1 MSVGFIR
8 SNVARKVVSVVCLLT
23 FPAVA
28 QQANS
33 GLSMQATPQQPG
45 SSAQSGSQPSGSS
58 AENASGGQQSATPTP
73 TPDASGQSSSGNQQP
88 TTPASAAG
96 QQSSTPQQGG
106 QSQPGMQPLPEA
118 PEVKNLPQPTNVDYS
133 KPTPLLPNPFARY
146 IPADVPAPS
155 FTNAPKI
162 EQLIQNGKLMLSLDD
177 AIAIAL
183 ADNLDIAVARYNLPI
198 ADTDVLRTKAG
209 GSFLGVNAGV
219 VSNTPGGGQGG
230 VGAGISGAGAG
241 GTTAGAGGAGVGAG
255 GFVGSTSGLGPQ
267 PDSFDPV
274 VSGTFSLEQST
285 SPTNFGLL
293 SGLGSSGATIPV
305 STAHTTVGDL
315 SYFQGFSPGTALTV
329 SFNNQRQSTNGAAQT
344 FNPVLSS
351 NFRASVRQ
359 HLLQG
364 FGRSLNLRLLHT
376 AQNNKKIAE
385 EAFRLQVIS
394 TVSQIENIYWDL
406 VNAYEAYRVN
416 ERSLALAQKTLSD
429 NQKQVEI
436 GTLAPLDVVRAQ
448 SSVATAEQ
456 ALIASKTNL
465 QLQQLVMKNAL
476 TRSLPGNSPLVNA
489 EVIPTDTVQIPDQ
502 EDLPPVDQL
511 ITMAF
516 ANRPDYKQQRI
527 TLQNNQINIKGVNN
541 GLLPVVDLVAF
552 YGGSAL
558 AGVQN
563 PLGTCPPGIAT
574 GCTPAGT
581 IPISGFTDAFGNLFN
596 STGPDKG
603 VAINI
608 QIPLG
613 NRVAQATQVRAML
626 EYRQSQLSLK
636 TVENTIGIGIRNDV
650 FTLQNNRAS
659 VVAAQKARDLAAQTL
674 DAEQK
679 KYNLGASTYLAVLQ
693 DERDLAASE
702 STLVSAMTNYA
713 KARVQLDRDTA
724 QTLDRY
730 NIKIDE
736 AVTGQI
742 HTEPNVPGT
751 TPNKTALQEP
761 NTPAQQ
767 PPQ

>member
-1 MSVGFIR
+1 VTEPENCSLYTLPISQLQKIWRKRMSVGFMR
-8 SNVARKVVSVVCLLT
+8 SNVVRKVISTVCLLT

-28 QQANS
+28 QQSNI
-33 GLSMQATPQQPG
+33 GLQMQAAPSTSQQPSAPTTNGSQQPAAPASNGSQQPG
-45 SSAQSGSQPSGSS
+45 A
-58 AENASGGQQSATPTP
+58 
-73 TPDASGQSSSGNQQP
+73 
-88 TTPASAAG
+88 PAPNG
-96 QQSSTPQQGG
+96 
-106 QSQPGMQPLPEA
+106 PE
-118 PEVKNLPQPTNVDYS
+118 PKNLPQPTHVDYS
-133 KPTPLLPNPFARY
+133 KPTALLPNPFARY
-146 IPADVPAPS
+146 IPRDVPPPS
-155 FTNAPKI
+155 FTNAPRI
-162 EQLIQNGKLMLSLDD
+162 EQLIQSGKLMLSLND

-198 ADTDVLRTKAG
+198 ADTDILRTKAG
-209 GSFLGVNAGV
+209 GSFLGVNSGV
-219 VSNTPGGGQGG
+219 VANTPGGGQGG
-230 VGAGISGAGAG
+230 VGSGISGAGAG

-255 GFVGSTSGLGPQ
+255 GFVGSTSGAGPQ

-274 VSGTFSLEQST
+274 LSGTVSFERAIFPLSNSVTAGT
-285 SPTNFGLL
+285 SVLNQN
-293 SGLGSSGATIPV
+293 
-305 STAHTTVGDL
+305 TTTGNI

-329 SFNNQRQSTNGAAQT
+329 GFNNSRLTSNSPRSSLDP
-344 FNPVLSS
+344 NLSS
-351 NFRASVRQ
+351 SFRASVRQ

-364 FGRSLNLRLLHT
+364 FGRGLNLRLLRT
-376 AQNNKKIAE
+376 ARNNKKIAE

-448 SSVATAEQ
+448 SSVASAEQ
-456 ALIASKTNL
+456 ALIASRTNL

-476 TRSLPGNSPLVNA
+476 TRSLPGNSALVQA
-489 EVIPTDTVQIPDQ
+489 EVIPTDTVQISDQ
-502 EDLPPVDQL
+502 EDVPPVDQL
-511 ITMAF
+511 IQMAF

-552 YGGSAL
+552 YGASSI
-558 AGVQN
+558 AGLQN
-563 PLGTCPPGIAT
+563 PLGTCLPPATPATT
-574 GCTPAGT
+574 GCIPAGS
-581 IPISGFTDAFGNLFN
+581 IPSTGFGDAFTNLFN
-596 STGPDKG
+596 SSAPDKG

-650 FTLQNNRAS
+650 FTLQNNRAA

-693 DERDLAASE
+693 DERDLASSE

-751 TPNKTALQEP
+751 MPNKTALQEP
-761 NTPAQQ
+761 STPAQQ
-767 PPQ
+767 PPK

>member
-8 SNVARKVVSVVCLLT
+8 SNVVRKVVSAMCLLT

-28 QQANS
+28 QQANT
-33 GLSMQATPQQPG
+33 GLSMQATPVGEQQP
-45 SSAQSGSQPSGSS
+45 
-58 AENASGGQQSATPTP
+58 ATN
-73 TPDASGQSSSGNQQP
+73 GNQQSTAP
-88 TTPASAAG
+88 DTSQASTANGSQTSA
-96 QQSSTPQQGG
+96 SPQQGG
-106 QSQPGMQPLPEA
+106 QSQPGKAPLPEA
-118 PEVKNLPQPTNVDYS
+118 PQVKNLPQPTNVDYS
-133 KPTPLLPNPFARY
+133 KPAPLLPNPFARY
-146 IPADVPAPS
+146 IPRDVPPPA

-162 EQLIQNGKLMLSLDD
+162 EQLVQNGKLMLSLND

-198 ADTDVLRTKAG
+198 ADTDILRTKAG
-209 GSFLGVNAGV
+209 GSFLGVNSGV

-230 VGAGISGAGAG
+230 VGSGISGAGAG

-255 GFVGSTSGLGPQ
+255 GFVGSTSGAGPQ
-267 PDSFDPV
+267 PDSFDPLV
-274 VSGTFSLEQST
+274 TGTFAIEQT
-285 SPTNFGLL
+285 SSPSNFGLL
-293 SGLGSSGATIPV
+293 SGLGTGSTVTIPIAQ
-305 STAHTTVGDL
+305 AHTTTGNL
-315 SYFQGFSPGTALTV
+315 TYSQGFSPGTAFQV
-329 SFNNQRQSTNGAAQT
+329 SFNNQRQSTNGTAIA
-344 FNPVLSS
+344 FNPSLTSS
-351 NFRASVRQ
+351 FRASIRQ

-364 FGRSLNLRLLHT
+364 FGRNLNLRFLRT
-376 AQNNKKIAE
+376 ARNNKKITE
-385 EAFRLQVIS
+385 EGFRQQVIS
-394 TVSQIENIYWDL
+394 TVSQVENIYWDL

-448 SSVATAEQ
+448 SSVASAEQ

-476 TRSLPGNSPLVNA
+476 TRSLPNNSSLVQA
-489 EVIPTDTVQIPDQ
+489 EVIPTDTVQVPEQ
-502 EDLPPVDQL
+502 ENVPPVEQL
-511 ITMAF
+511 IQMAF

-527 TLQNNQINIKGVNN
+527 TLQNNEINIKGVNN

-552 YGGSAL
+552 YGASAL
-558 AGVQN
+558 SGVPN
-563 PLGTCPPGIAT
+563 PLAT
-574 GCTPAGT
+574 NPIPASLGG
-581 IPISGFTDAFGNLFN
+581 GFPDAFGNLFN

-603 VAINI
+603 VQINI

-613 NRVAQATQVRAML
+613 NRIAQATQVRAML

-636 TVENTIGIGIRNDV
+636 TVENTISIGIRNDV
-650 FTLQNNRAS
+650 FTLENNRAS

-693 DERDLAASE
+693 DERDLAQAE

-736 AVTGQI
+736 AVTGDVK
-742 HTEPNVPGT
+742 TEPNVPGIM
-751 TPNKTALQEP
+751 PNKNALQEST
-761 NTPAQQ
+761 TPAQQ
-767 PPQ
+767 PPK

>member
-1 MSVGFIR
+1 
-8 SNVARKVVSVVCLLT
+8 LL
-23 FPAVA
+23 
-28 QQANS
+28 N
-33 GLSMQATPQQPG
+33 
-45 SSAQSGSQPSGSS
+45 
-58 AENASGGQQSATPTP
+58 
-73 TPDASGQSSSGNQQP
+73 
-88 TTPASAAG
+88 
-96 QQSSTPQQGG
+96 
-106 QSQPGMQPLPEA
+106 
-118 PEVKNLPQPTNVDYS
+118 
-133 KPTPLLPNPFARY
+133 
-146 IPADVPAPS
+146 
-155 FTNAPKI
+155 
-162 EQLIQNGKLMLSLDD
+162 
-177 AIAIAL
+177 
-183 ADNLDIAVARYNLPI
+183 
-198 ADTDVLRTKAG
+198 
-209 GSFLGVNAGV
+209 
-219 VSNTPGGGQGG
+219 
-230 VGAGISGAGAG
+230 
-241 GTTAGAGGAGVGAG
+241 
-255 GFVGSTSGLGPQ
+255 GLG
-267 PDSFDPV
+267 
-274 VSGTFSLEQST
+274 
-285 SPTNFGLL
+285 N
-293 SGLGSSGATIPV
+293 SGATIPT
-305 STAHTTVGDL
+305 STAHNTVGDVT
-315 SYFQGFSPGTALTV
+315 YFQGFSPGTALTV
-329 SFNNQRQSTNGAAQT
+329 SFNNQRQSSNGSAQT
-344 FNPVLSS
+344 FNPVLTS

-364 FGRSLNLRLLHT
+364 FGRKLNLRLLRT

-406 VNAYEAYRVN
+406 VNAFEAFHVN

-448 SSVATAEQ
+448 SSVASAEQ
-456 ALIASKTNL
+456 ALIASRTNL

-476 TRSLPGNSPLVNA
+476 TRTLPNNSVLVQA
-489 EVIPTDTVQIPDQ
+489 EVVPTDTVQVPD
-502 EDLPPVDQL
+502 EENLPPVEQL
-511 ITMAF
+511 IQMAF

-527 TLQNNQINIKGVNN
+527 TLLNNEINIKGVNN

-552 YGGSAL
+552 YGAAGL
-558 AGVQN
+558 AGSQN
-563 PLGTCPPGIAT
+563 PLGTCPPGIT
-574 GCTPAGT
+574 TNCTLPGT
-581 IPISGFTDAFGNLFN
+581 IPPSGFTDAFGNLFN
-596 STGPDKG
+596 SSGPDKG

-636 TVENTIGIGIRNDV
+636 TQENTIIIGIRNDV
-650 FTLQNNRAS
+650 FTLENNRAS

-730 NIKIDE
+730 GIKIDE

-742 HTEPNVPGT
+742 KTEPNVPGT
-751 TPNKTALQEP
+751 MPSKTALQET

-767 PPQ
+767 PPK

>member
-1 MSVGFIR
+1 
-8 SNVARKVVSVVCLLT
+8 
-23 FPAVA
+23 
-28 QQANS
+28 
-33 GLSMQATPQQPG
+33 MQATPGTSQQPSTTP
-45 SSAQSGSQPSGSS
+45 SSDAGQQPTTST
-58 AENASGGQQSATPTP
+58 GQQSA
-73 TPDASGQSSSGNQQP
+73 A
-88 TTPASAAG
+88 PA
-96 QQSSTPQQGG
+96 TQQGG
-106 QSQPGMQPLPEA
+106 QSQPGQPPLPEA
-118 PEVKNLPQPTNVDYS
+118 PQVKKLPEPTHVDYS
-133 KPTPLLPNPFARY
+133 KPAPLLPNPFARY
-146 IPADVPAPS
+146 IPRDVPAPA

-162 EQLIQNGKLMLSLDD
+162 EQLVQNGKLMLTLND

-198 ADTDVLRTKAG
+198 ADTDILRTKAG
-209 GSFLGVNAGV
+209 GSFLGVNSGV

-230 VGAGISGAGAG
+230 VGSGISGAGAG

-255 GFVGSTSGLGPQ
+255 GFVGSTSGAGPQ

-274 VSGTFSLEQST
+274 ISGTFSLEQVS

-293 SGLGSSGATIPV
+293 SGLGNSGAAIPT
-305 STAHTTVGDL
+305 STAHNTVGDL
-315 SYFQGFSPGTALTV
+315 SYFQGFSTGTALTV
-329 SFNNQRQSTNGAAQT
+329 SFNNQRQSTNGSAQT
-344 FNPVLSS
+344 FNPVLTS

-364 FGRSLNLRLLHT
+364 FGRSLNLRLLRT
-376 AQNNKKIAE
+376 AQNNKKITE
-385 EAFRLQVIS
+385 EAFTQQVIS

-406 VNAYEAYRVN
+406 VNAYEAFRVN

-456 ALIASKTNL
+456 ALIASRTNL

-476 TRSLPGNSPLVNA
+476 TRSLPSNSVLVQA
-489 EVIPTDTVQIPDQ
+489 EVIPTDTVQVPDQ
-502 EDLPPVDQL
+502 ENLPPVEQL
-511 ITMAF
+511 IQMAF

-527 TLQNNQINIKGVNN
+527 TLQNNEINIKGVNN

-552 YGGSAL
+552 YGGAGL

-563 PLGTCPPGIAT
+563 PLGTCPPGIRT
-574 GCTPAGT
+574 QCTPAGT
-581 IPISGFTDAFGNLFN
+581 IPNSGFTDAFGNLFN

-636 TVENTIGIGIRNDV
+636 TVENTIAIGIRNDV
-650 FTLQNNRAS
+650 FTLENNRAS

-724 QTLDRY
+724 QTLDRN
-730 NIKIDE
+730 NIKVDE
-736 AVTGQI
+736 AVTGDVKTQ
-742 HTEPNVPGT
+742 PNVPGIM
-751 TPNKTALQEP
+751 PNKNALQETT
-761 NTPAQQ
+761 TPAQQ
-767 PPQ
+767 PPK

>member
-8 SNVARKVVSVVCLLT
+8 SNVVRKVVSVVCLLT

-28 QQANS
+28 QQANT
-33 GLSMQATPQQPG
+33 GLSMQATPVGEQQP
-45 SSAQSGSQPSGSS
+45 AASGSQQSG
-58 AENASGGQQSATPTP
+58 APGASQQST
-73 TPDASGQSSSGNQQP
+73 
-88 TTPASAAG
+88 
-96 QQSSTPQQGG
+96 TPQQGA
-106 QSQPGMQPLPEA
+106 QSQPGKAPLPEA
-118 PEVKNLPQPTNVDYS
+118 PQVRSLPQPTDVDYS
-133 KPTPLLPNPFARY
+133 KSRPLLPNPFARY
-146 IPADVPAPS
+146 IPRDVPPPA

-162 EQLIQNGKLMLSLDD
+162 EQLVQNGKLMLSLND

-198 ADTDVLRTKAG
+198 ADTDILRTKAG
-209 GSFLGVNAGV
+209 GSFLGVNSGV

-230 VGAGISGAGAG
+230 VGSGISGAGAG

-255 GFVGSTSGLGPQ
+255 GFVGSTSGAGPQ
-267 PDSFDPV
+267 PDSFDPLV
-274 VSGTFSLEQST
+274 TGTFAIEQT
-285 SPTNFGLL
+285 SSPSNFGLL
-293 SGLGSSGATIPV
+293 SGLGSGSTVTIPLAQ
-305 STAHTTVGDL
+305 SHTTTGDL
-315 SYFQGFSPGTALTV
+315 TYSQGFSPGTAFQV
-329 SFNNQRQSTNGAAQT
+329 SFNNQRQSTNGTQIA
-344 FNPVLSS
+344 FNPFLSS
-351 NFRASVRQ
+351 TFRASVRQ

-364 FGRSLNLRLLHT
+364 FGRSLNLRFLRT
-376 AQNNKKIAE
+376 ARNNKKITE
-385 EAFRLQVIS
+385 EGFRQQVIS

-448 SSVATAEQ
+448 SSVASAEQ
-456 ALIASKTNL
+456 ALIASRTNL

-476 TRSLPGNSPLVNA
+476 TRSLPGNSVLVQA
-489 EVIPTDTVQIPDQ
+489 EAIPTDTVQVPEQ
-502 EDLPPVDQL
+502 EDLPPVEQL
-511 ITMAF
+511 IQTAF

-527 TLQNNQINIKGVNN
+527 TLQNNEINIKGVNN
-541 GLLPVVDLVAF
+541 GLLPVIDLVAF
-552 YGGSAL
+552 YGASAL
-558 AGVQN
+558 SGVPN
-563 PLGTCPPGIAT
+563 PLAPNPV
-574 GCTPAGT
+574 PASLGG
-581 IPISGFTDAFGNLFN
+581 GFTSAFGNLFN
-596 STGPDKG
+596 SSGPDKG
-603 VAINI
+603 VQINI

-613 NRVAQATQVRAML
+613 NRIAEATQVRAML

-636 TVENTIGIGIRNDV
+636 TVENTISIGIRNDV

-693 DERDLAASE
+693 DERDLAQAE
-702 STLVSAMTNYA
+702 STLVTAMTNYA

-736 AVTGQI
+736 AVTGNVK
-742 HTEPNVPGT
+742 TEPNVPGIM
-751 TPNKTALQEP
+751 PNKNALQES
-761 NTPAQQ
+761 TAPAQQ
-767 PPQ
+767 PQQPQQPPK

>member
-8 SNVARKVVSVVCLLT
+8 SNVVRKVVSAMCLLT

-28 QQANS
+28 QQANT
-33 GLSMQATPQQPG
+33 GLSMQATPVGEQQP
-45 SSAQSGSQPSGSS
+45 ATTSGSQPSTTPDT
-58 AENASGGQQSATPTP
+58 NQQSTTNGSQPAT
-73 TPDASGQSSSGNQQP
+73 S
-88 TTPASAAG
+88 
-96 QQSSTPQQGG
+96 PQQGG
-106 QSQPGMQPLPEA
+106 QSQPGKAPLPEA
-118 PEVKNLPQPTNVDYS
+118 PQVKNLPQPTNVDYS
-133 KPTPLLPNPFARY
+133 KPAPLLPNPFARY
-146 IPADVPAPS
+146 IPRDVPPPA

-162 EQLIQNGKLMLSLDD
+162 EQLVQNGKLMLSLND

-198 ADTDVLRTKAG
+198 ADTDILRTKAG
-209 GSFLGVNAGV
+209 GSFLGVNSGV

-230 VGAGISGAGAG
+230 VGSGISGAGAG

-255 GFVGSTSGLGPQ
+255 GFVGSTSGAGPQ
-267 PDSFDPV
+267 PDSFDPLV
-274 VSGTFSLEQST
+274 TGTFAIEQT
-285 SPTNFGLL
+285 SSPSNFGLL
-293 SGLGSSGATIPV
+293 SGLGTGSTVTIPIAQ
-305 STAHTTVGDL
+305 AHTTTGNL
-315 SYFQGFSPGTALTV
+315 TYSQGFSPGTAFQV
-329 SFNNQRQSTNGAAQT
+329 SFNNQRQSTNGTAIA
-344 FNPVLSS
+344 FNPSLTSS
-351 NFRASVRQ
+351 FRASIRQ

-364 FGRSLNLRLLHT
+364 FGRSLNLRFLRT
-376 AQNNKKIAE
+376 ARNNKKITE
-385 EAFRLQVIS
+385 EGFRQQVIS
-394 TVSQIENIYWDL
+394 TVSQVENIYWDL

-448 SSVATAEQ
+448 SSVASAEQ

-476 TRSLPGNSPLVNA
+476 TRSLPNNSSLVQA
-489 EVIPTDTVQIPDQ
+489 EVIPTDTVQVPEQ
-502 EDLPPVDQL
+502 ENVPPVEQL
-511 ITMAF
+511 IQMAF

-527 TLQNNQINIKGVNN
+527 TLQNNEINIKGVNN

-552 YGGSAL
+552 YGASAL
-558 AGVQN
+558 SGVPN
-563 PLGTCPPGIAT
+563 PLASNPI
-574 GCTPAGT
+574 PASLGG
-581 IPISGFTDAFGNLFN
+581 GFPDAFGNLFN

-603 VAINI
+603 VQINI

-613 NRVAQATQVRAML
+613 NRIAQATQVRAML

-636 TVENTIGIGIRNDV
+636 TVENTISIGIRNDV
-650 FTLQNNRAS
+650 FTLENNRAS

-693 DERDLAASE
+693 DERDLAQAE

-736 AVTGQI
+736 AVTGDVK
-742 HTEPNVPGT
+742 TEPNVPGIM
-751 TPNKTALQEP
+751 PNKNALQEST
-761 NTPAQQ
+761 TPAQQ
-767 PPQ
+767 PPK